1 MTDIFQIA
9 LRNQFITA
17 NAPKYEQLTTNYKT
31 VSTFIYL
38 LLCTVCNDYRLK
50 K

>member
-17 NAPKYEQLTTNYKT
+17 NAPKYEQLT
-31 VSTFIYL
+31 I
-38 LLCTVCNDYRLK
+38 K
-50 K
+50 KKIMH